1 MQISYLTGQYP
12 RATDTFIQR
21 EIAYLRRLGFE
32 IQTFSV
38 RRPDPEQL
46 VGPEQTDEYEK
57 TSYLLPINPLS
68 VLFIH
73 LSLLLDGTAQYL
85 KALKLA
91 WTTCQPGLKGALY
104 QLFYFAEAG
113 ILARQLQRQKIRH
126 IHNHLADSSCTV
138 AMLAAQLIGISFS
151 FTIHG
156 PAIFFEPQRWCLG
169 HKIEQALF
177 VNCISYFCR
186 SQCMLFS
193 TVDCWPKLRIVHCGV
208 EVKQFQTVGHAGL
221 GTRLLYVGR
230 LAAAK
235 GLPILLESLF
245 ALKARCP
252 QIVLTIIG
260 DGPDRAHLEA
270 RVITLGLSQ
279 QVRFVGYQSQSEVRR
294 FFQETDI
301 FVLPSFAEG
310 VPVSLMEAMASELP
324 VISTRIAGIGELV
337 EDGKSGYLV
346 MPGNVEQIA
355 QKIRH
360 LHDEPQVRQAFGQTG
375 RRFVEQEFNLAREAG
390 WMAEILK
397 SSFEDLPLP
406 IRPKQTEAFFT

>member
-21 EIAYLRRLGFE
+21 EIASLRRLGFE

-46 VGPEQTDEYEK
+46 VGQEQTEEYEK

-68 VLFIH
+68 LLFIH
-73 LSLLLDGTAQYL
+73 LSLLLSSATEYF

-113 ILARQLQRQKIRH
+113 LLAHQLQRQKIGH

-138 AMLAAQLIGISFS
+138 AMLAARLGGISFS

-156 PAIFFEPQRWCLG
+156 PYIFYEPYRWRIDK
-169 HKIEQALF
+169 KIEQALF

-193 TVDCWPKLRIVHCGV
+193 SVDCWSKLYIVHCGV
-208 EVKQFQTVGHAGL
+208 EVSCFHPVTHSGL
-221 GTRLLYVGR
+221 GNRLLYVGR

-235 GLPILLESLF
+235 GLPILLESL
-245 ALKARCP
+245 AMLKEACP
-252 QIVLTIIG
+252 KLTLTVIG
-260 DGPDRAHLEA
+260 DGPDRSRLEE
-270 RVITLGLSQ
+270 RVQNLGLAE
-279 QVRFVGYQSQSEVRR
+279 QVQFVGYKSQSEVRN
-294 FFQETDI
+294 FFQETDV

-310 VPVSLMEAMASELP
+310 VPVSLMEAMASGLP
-324 VISTRIAGIGELV
+324 VISTQIAGISELV
-337 EDGKSGYLV
+337 EDEKSGYLV
-346 MPGNVEQIA
+346 MPGNTEQIA
-355 QKIRH
+355 QKI
-360 LHDEPQVRQAFGQTG
+360 LCLCTEPQTRQAFGNTG
-375 RRFVEQEFNLAREAG
+375 RHFVEQEFNLSQETRWFSEVYKAALQNRQ
-390 WMAEILK
+390 L
-397 SSFEDLPLP
+397 S
-406 IRPKQTEAFFT
+406 IRPEQAEVA